1 MLIRMLPLLRT
12 KIKEKVRGRRKVKG
26 AVKEREK
33 VNRQTKDKALVKSL
47 RRPGSVLT
55 MHVSA
60 NARRTTAHFSM
71 YPLAS
76 CVKPSAARQDRDLVR
91 PLSDSDLR
99 GLNVAIHREERTKV
113 KAEVRASRMPCPR
126 KRVRAKST
134 CRLYQR
140 LSGVN
145 FPGRVGAVTT

>member
-1 MLIRMLPLLRT
+1 MLIQTLLLLR
-12 KIKEKVRGRRKVKG
+12 IKGRVRGRRKVKG
-26 AVKEREK
+26 VVKEREK
-33 VNRQTKDKALVKSL
+33 VNRQMKDKALVISL
-47 RRPGSVLT
+47 RHPGSVLT

-76 CVKPSAARQDRDLVR
+76 YVKPSAARQDMDLVR
-91 PLSDSDLR
+91 SLSDSDLR
-99 GLNVAIHREERTKV
+99 GLNVANHKEERTQV
-113 KAEVRASRMPCPR
+113 KAEVRASRTLCPR

-140 LSGVN
+140 LSGVK
-145 FPGRVGAVTT
+145 FPGRVGAVIT

>member
-1 MLIRMLPLLRT
+1 M
-12 KIKEKVRGRRKVKG
+12 V
-26 AVKEREK
+26 
-33 VNRQTKDKALVKSL
+33 LVTSL
-47 RRPGSVLT
+47 RRPGSVFT

-60 NARRTTAHFSM
+60 NAKRTTAHFST

-76 CVKPSAARQDRDLVR
+76 CVKPSAVMQDRDLVR

-99 GLNVAIHREERTKV
+99 DLNVVNHKEERTKGKV
-113 KAEVRASRMPCPR
+113 KAKARASRMPCPR

-145 FPGRVGAVTT
+145 FPGRVGAVIT